1 MTTVVTTGLVKQI
14 RYFRSIGL
22 SQRKTATLLGV
33 HKSTVDKYES
43 DERVAA
49 WKRKERA
56 RHDRERGNPEY
67 LQRRREAALRRQRN
81 MQVEVRS

>member
-1 MTTVVTTGLVKQI
+1 MTVVTTTLVKQI

-22 SQRKTATLLGV
+22 SQRKTAALLGV
-33 HKSTVDKYES
+33 HKSTIEKYES
-43 DERVAA
+43 DERMAA

-67 LQRRREAALRRQRN
+67 LQRRRETARQWRRNSR
-81 MQVEVRS
+81 EAT